1 MFSITGPIVQN
12 QSTNILEPFI
22 RALQR
27 KKMQRRFYLIHQI
40 QKKRPL
46 EKHHQQNKNRLS
58 LLLMP
63 MLTAPIMQKP
73 VFMAMEVFC
82 VLEIRKSSFRE
93 AVMSLK
99 WPQCIMLPER
109 FWDAKQRCLKPVA
122 VE

>member
-12 QSTNILEPFI
+12 QSTNILEPFT

-27 KKMQRRFYLIHQI
+27 KKMQRRFYLIHRI
-40 QKKRPL
+40 RKKGL
-46 EKHHQQNKNRLS
+46 SAKHHQQNKNRLS
-58 LLLMP
+58 LLLML

-82 VLEIRKSSFRE
+82 VLGIKKLFFRE
-93 AVMSLK
+93 TVMSLK
-99 WPQCIMLPER
+99 WPQCIVLLER
-109 FWDAKQRCLKPVA
+109 FLDAKQLYLRRVV